1 MEALG
6 EAIREQLSSVLNS
19 LDPNSDIKA
28 LVHNCIL
35 DQCGLLQK
43 REESRDDVDNT
54 EEEPRFQ
61 EEMKQRLQ
69 EEEAET
75 FRLFTE
81 EMAFKQ
87 RLKNVALVIGTNGG
101 WFVDEEEETS
111 QTVSSS
117 VYRSRVR
124 YVQQKHGRK
133 LSECSSSRK
142 RTSAVSKAQH

>member
-81 EMAFKQ
+81 DF
-87 RLKNVALVIGTNGG
+87 
-101 WFVDEEEETS
+101 
-111 QTVSSS
+111 
-117 VYRSRVR
+117 
-124 YVQQKHGRK
+124 
-133 LSECSSSRK
+133 
-142 RTSAVSKAQH
+142 